1 MKTGTKRKSG
11 LGEHPEA
18 RLFEQAQAGCQE
30 SLDQLMARHEPLVI
44 YAVNRQNLGDL
55 PIEEADQA
63 GQIGLWQAIKKYD
76 PGRGNQFSTYAYPAI
91 VHQVWAAVK
100 DHCVANGREHATRE
114 WAIFFRHWETGPAE
128 ARAQEEVRE
137 SLQKMVVRLPE
148 RLRKVI
154 VAYYGLAGKRA
165 QLQREIGAQMGVTY
179 QRISQLKEAALVR
192 LRHPAYSQEL
202 RELLKRHSQQ
212 EYEWAEEIA
221 QAWLRRRGGRHGQAR
236 N

>member
-1 MKTGTKRKSG
+1 METGVKRKTGFG
-11 LGEHPEA
+11 GHPEA
-18 RLFEQAQAGCQE
+18 RLYEQAQVGCRE

-63 GQIGLWQAIKKYD
+63 GRIGLWQAIKKYD

-100 DHCVANGREHATRE
+100 AHCVENGKEHGTQE
-114 WAIFFRHWETGPAE
+114 WAIFFRHWEVGVAE
-128 ARAQEEVRE
+128 AQAQAEVRA
-137 SLQKMVVRLPE
+137 SLYAMVKRLPE
-148 RLRKVI
+148 RLGKVI
-154 VAYYGLAGKRA
+154 EAYYGLAGERP
-165 QLQREIGAQMGVTY
+165 QLQREIGAQMGVTQ
-179 QRISQLKEAALVR
+179 QRIGQLKEAALVR

-202 RELLKRHSQQ
+202 RDLLKRHSQQ

-221 QAWLRRRGGRHGQAR
+221 QAWLRRRGGRHG
-236 N
+236 